1 MRFDCS
7 RRSRLIW
14 ISLATWAFDEKRMS
28 VSRYE
33 DQAYEYRLTIAT
45 AGTLALCA
53 LGLVAVTILFA
64 AGDRFEYRPSVS
76 NITQPDDNLVRSF
89 ESLESATR
97 RREAGISGSRENNT
111 TPAASSPQDGAAPD
125 STTHHHSCSAQNW
138 PYSAMMP
145 FCGRAAE
152 APASR
157 GSPEEPM
164 VRGCSPTPTFP
175 SLPDATLLGRSRAG
189 IGRRWPLNKYCPARP

>member
-1 MRFDCS
+1 M
-7 RRSRLIW
+7 
-14 ISLATWAFDEKRMS
+14 ATWAFDEKRMS

-89 ESLESATR
+89 KSLEFCNQAARGRHLRIEGKQYDAGGVVTPGWRSAR
-97 RREAGISGSRENNT
+97 LHD
-111 TPAASSPQDGAAPD
+111 ASPFVLGAELALF
-125 STTHHHSCSAQNW
+125 Q
-138 PYSAMMP
+138 
-145 FCGRAAE
+145 R
-152 APASR
+152 
-157 GSPEEPM
+157 
-164 VRGCSPTPTFP
+164 
-175 SLPDATLLGRSRAG
+175 
-189 IGRRWPLNKYCPARP
+189 

>member
-111 TPAASSPQDGAAPD
+111 TPAALSPQDGTAPD

-138 PYSAMMP
+138 PYFSDDCL
-145 FCGRAAE
+145 FAAE
-152 APASR
+152 QPR
-157 GSPEEPM
+157 RRPVVVRLKSPW
-164 VRGCSPTPTFP
+164 C
-175 SLPDATLLGRSRAG
+175 AG
-189 IGRRWPLNKYCPARP
+189 ALRHQLFHRCRTRPY